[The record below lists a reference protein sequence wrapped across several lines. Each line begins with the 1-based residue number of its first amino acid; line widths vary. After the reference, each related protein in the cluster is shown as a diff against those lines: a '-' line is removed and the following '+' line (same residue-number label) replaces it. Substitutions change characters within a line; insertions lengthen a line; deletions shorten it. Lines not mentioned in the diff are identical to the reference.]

1 LAIGAIASA
10 AGKAAGA
17 AGKATGAAGK
27 ATGAAAKGAA
37 KRAGKKAAKKAKR
50 GFLSK
55 LMGFLS
61 NPITQSFLAIP
72 IPVGV
77 IVYQVIPGVRGE
89 IRFLRLVLSLFGG
102 GAESAV
108 SWSMIFMGMVGVLAG
123 ATAGSFFGE
132 WGAAI
137 GAAIGALFAGPLTG
151 VGLMFFVI
159 HFFLVCL
166 AWFIIVF
173 KYMMRSVM
181 PKGER

>member
-1 LAIGAIASA
+1 MAIGAIASA

-37 KRAGKKAAKKAKR
+37 KRAGKKAKR
-50 GFLSK
+50 SFFSK

-102 GAESAV
+102 GAESAI

-166 AWFIIVF
+166 AWFIIVL
-173 KYMMRSVM
+173 KYTMRSVM